1 MRLREDG
8 LKFQG
13 MRRKLV
19 EKVRGM
25 LSDVGLE
32 GEAALKAMEVVPRH
46 YFFDSTFDTKY
57 AYDNAAFPIGAG
69 QTISQPFTVAVQ
81 TTLMD
86 VQKRDK
92 ILEIGTGSGY
102 QCAVLCEL
110 GARVF
115 SIERQKLLYDKAQKI
130 LDHMGYR
137 PRLFY
142 GDGYK
147 GKPAFAPF
155 DKMIVTCGAPYIP
168 DALKDQ
174 LRVGGIL
181 VIPVGE
187 GNEQRM
193 LRITRISE
201 TEYQEED
208 FGIFSFVP
216 MLENTN
222 K

>member
-1 MRLREDG
+1 MRLRTDG

-13 MRRKLV
+13 MRRQLV
-19 EKVRGM
+19 KKV
-25 LSDVGLE
+25 
-32 GEAALKAMEVVPRH
+32 AALLEEADLYDQRVLDAMLEVPRH
-46 YFFDSTFDTKY
+46 YFFDSTFDMKY

-69 QTISQPFTVAVQ
+69 QTISQPYTVAFQ
-81 TTLMD
+81 SALLN

-102 QCAVLCEL
+102 QCAILCEM
-110 GARVF
+110 GAKVF
-115 SIERQKLLYDKAQKI
+115 SIERQKLLFDSAQKI

-168 DALKDQ
+168 DALKEQ
-174 LRVGGIL
+174 LKIGGIMI
-181 VIPVGE
+181 IPVGS

-193 LRITRISE
+193 LKITRIAE
-201 TEYQEED
+201 NDYREED
-208 FGIFSFVP
+208 YGLFSFVP

-222 K
+222 R